1 MPRFRAWAALTSY
14 RGRSSPRRS
23 LGSSCRTFRCLFTPS
38 GWQGVRRV
46 LMQSARRH
54 RLPPPLP
61 SGAPGG
67 SSDSSFP
74 AGNFRKIRM
83 VTYCVQ
89 KKKLVHHCAVFFW
102 HGNQCRNTFIILFVN
117 SINKVLRKVLRK
129 VWYSWKHVNATMTKD
144 KPAFYEKRYTTQI
157 KYNNQKLVV
166 PWSIIVLNLQGS
178 ISFIMFSLKD
188 NFN

>member
-1 MPRFRAWAALTSY
+1 MPNRRPTLASARLVSTTSKSNRDRRRNPKHPVPKRMPRFRAWAALTSY

-89 KKKLVHHCAVFFW
+89 KKKLVHHCAVFF
-102 HGNQCRNTFIILFVN
+102 
-117 SINKVLRKVLRK
+117 
-129 VWYSWKHVNATMTKD
+129 
-144 KPAFYEKRYTTQI
+144 
-157 KYNNQKLVV
+157 
-166 PWSIIVLNLQGS
+166 
-178 ISFIMFSLKD
+178 
-188 NFN
+188 